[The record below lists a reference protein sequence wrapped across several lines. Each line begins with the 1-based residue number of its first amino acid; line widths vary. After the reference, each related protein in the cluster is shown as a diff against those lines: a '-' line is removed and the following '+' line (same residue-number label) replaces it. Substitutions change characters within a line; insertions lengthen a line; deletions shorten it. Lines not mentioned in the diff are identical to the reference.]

1 MDTNESKPDA
11 GAIND
16 DGLEPQAAVPSA
28 VPRKKW
34 RRRSIVIVSAVGAL
48 LLASAATGIATA
60 AQVVTTDSRASSG
73 GTVSGGTT
81 SGGTTFAPG
90 RQGSGSFGSRTSTAG
105 TSTGTA
111 ATNAQ
116 EVGVV
121 TIDTV
126 LKYQG
131 AEAAGTGI
139 ILSSSGEILTN
150 NHVIDG
156 ATSIS
161 VTVVS
166 TGQVYVADVV
176 GTDASSD
183 IAVLQLEGASGLS
196 TATTDTTSQAAV
208 ADSVTAVGNAGGTGT
223 LTAAQGTVTALNK
236 SITASSEGSS
246 ASEALT
252 GLIETDANV
261 VAGDSGGPLYESNG
275 EVIGI
280 DTAASSGSSTVTGYA
295 IAIGTALSIADQ
307 IETGNATSTITIGYP
322 GFLGVEIGSSTTGA
336 ISGATVGGVV
346 AGTPAATA
354 GLVAGDTITAVGGST
369 VTSASQLSQ
378 LLGGYKPGD
387 SVTIGWTDT
396 AGAAHSASVVLVQG
410 PAN

>member
-1 MDTNESKPDA
+1 M
-11 GAIND
+11 
-16 DGLEPQAAVPSA
+16 
-28 VPRKKW
+28 
-34 RRRSIVIVSAVGAL
+34 
-48 LLASAATGIATA
+48 
-60 AQVVTTDSRASSG
+60 
-73 GTVSGGTT
+73 
-81 SGGTTFAPG
+81 
-90 RQGSGSFGSRTSTAG
+90 
-105 TSTGTA
+105 
-111 ATNAQ
+111 
-116 EVGVV
+116 
-121 TIDTV
+121 
-126 LKYQG
+126 
-131 AEAAGTGI
+131 
-139 ILSSSGEILTN
+139 
-150 NHVIDG
+150 
-156 ATSIS
+156 
-161 VTVVS
+161 
-166 TGQVYVADVV
+166 
-176 GTDASSD
+176 
-183 IAVLQLEGASGLS
+183 
-196 TATTDTTSQAAV
+196 
-208 ADSVTAVGNAGGTGT
+208 
-223 LTAAQGTVTALNK
+223 TALNQ

-252 GLIETDANV
+252 GLVETDANV

-346 AGTPAATA
+346 TGTPAATA